1 MAGVSNDIVW
11 WTKNTFDYE
20 MFVDNMSVDV
30 MSLDEMS
37 LSFETI
43 FL

>member
-11 WTKNTFDYE
+11 WTKNTFVYD
-20 MFVDNMSVDV
+20 MSVDNMSVDE

-37 LSFETI
+37 LSLEII